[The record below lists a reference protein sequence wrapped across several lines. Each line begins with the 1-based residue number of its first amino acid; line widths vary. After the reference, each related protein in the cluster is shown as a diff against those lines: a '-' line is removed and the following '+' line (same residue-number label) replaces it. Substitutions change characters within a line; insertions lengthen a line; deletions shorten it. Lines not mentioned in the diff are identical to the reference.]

1 MRNLLPS
8 ICALGIWSAAVLPA
22 SAGWDNV
29 FQPTL
34 FNRQRTQTNYYAP
47 PAVVYSS
54 PIVAAPVV
62 AQASPIYV
70 AQSPP
75 ANPCNQCQ
83 TSYTLRS
90 YYQPVTTMET
100 RTVMEKVTSYRTSYY
115 YEPVTTVRYSAYYD
129 PCNCNYTQVAVPSVS
144 YQLREQKCPV
154 ENWVSR
160 CVQVPVQGYQKV
172 NYWQPQTTCC
182 NTTQGAP
189 IPMTPGGGV
198 PPQTQMPPVT
208 SVPNITPDAPPAIS
222 GTKTPGTTSAPKTNM
237 WDQFYPPINKVTP
250 TPGTSWQPQLG
261 APVPMQQ
268 QPTNPP
274 PPVKFDRIAVNGSSQ
289 VEGQVVGN
297 NQSPKANA
305 KVMFVNAS
313 TGQRLNVNANTAG
326 RFNVD
331 LQPGSWH
338 VYLHGNDD
346 VPVHH
351 SRIDVNGQQNR
362 QVQLVSRSN

>member
-1 MRNLLPS
+1 MRILFAGV
-8 ICALGIWSAAVLPA
+8 CASVIWSATVLPA

-34 FNRQRTQTNYYAP
+34 FNRQRTQAKYYVP

-54 PIVAAPVV
+54 PIVAQAAPV
-62 AQASPIYV
+62 YL
-70 AQSPP
+70 AQSAPVD
-75 ANPCNQCQ
+75 PCNKCQ
-83 TSYTLRS
+83 TSYSLKS
-90 YYQPVTTMET
+90 HYQPMTTMEN

-154 ENWVSR
+154 ESWVSR
-160 CVQVPVQGYQKV
+160 CVQVPVQAYKLEY
-172 NYWQPQTTCC
+172 YWQPQTTCC

-189 IPMTPGGGV
+189 ILATQGAAI
-198 PPQTQMPPVT
+198 PPQMPPVT
-208 SVPNITPDAPPAIS
+208 NVPNITPDAPPAIS
-222 GTKTPGTTSAPKTNM
+222 GTKTPGMTSAPKSNM

-261 APVPMQQ
+261 SPIPVD
-268 QPTNPP
+268 QPSTPQ
-274 PPVKFDRIAVNGSSQ
+274 PPVKFDRIAVNGNSQ
-289 VEGQVVGN
+289 VEGQVVSN
-297 NQSPKANA
+297 DQSPKANA

-313 TGQRLNVNANTAG
+313 SGKRINVSANSAG
-326 RFNVD
+326 RFNID
-331 LQPGSWH
+331 LLPGSWH
-338 VYLHGNDD
+338 VYLHGTDD

-351 SRIDVNGQQNR
+351 SRIDVNGQQHR
-362 QVQLVSRSN
+362 QVNLVSRSN